1 MINLD
6 ISSIVVLPIQQL
18 YLCNDEPTGHSQA
31 GFGTKVTGD
40 HDAEAGFWKPE
51 LGGAGV
57 HDLVHHH
64 HGTTAVGLSGLN

>member
-1 MINLD
+1 MWD
-6 ISSIVVLPIQQL
+6 KRRPSRL
-18 YLCNDEPTGHSQA
+18 YLCDDETTGHAETRLGS
-31 GFGTKVTGD
+31 KVSGD

-64 HGTTAVGLSGLN
+64 HRATAVSFAGLD